1 MSIPP
6 KYGRVYTRINGG
18 VSCEAITFPFLRFSC
33 THGRNRARVRHLSGG
48 YDTKD
53 TGGEQ
58 WNTDGGDRNDIAR
71 TYEAVPA
78 IPCDRTIPA
87 SIYNGRLLIARWLI
101 ALRSSCRELIPG
113 RDILTA

>member
-1 MSIPP
+1 MGDTIPGIVLVG
-6 KYGRVYTRINGG
+6 KRRYTVG
-18 VSCEAITFPFLRFSC
+18 VEAIC
-33 THGRNRARVRHLSGG
+33 
-48 YDTKD
+48 
-53 TGGEQ
+53 
-58 WNTDGGDRNDIAR
+58 AR

-113 RDILTA
+113 RDILTAWDANCAISRRIAQA